1 MSADWRTAVLR
12 VAQRLDQ
19 LNYFQ
24 LLNLKQDASGT
35 EIRGGFR
42 RLAQHYHPDRL
53 GGMDDPELHQAVS
66 AIYRRITEAYSTLRN
81 PITKAAYI
89 EGLEGGEL
97 RLDTGKVRSRSLA
110 RKKAEEPGK
119 TEAGK
124 RHYQAALA
132 ALEKGDLRA
141 AKSEIRSALLF
152 ERDEPGFQA
161 LLKRI
166 ESG

>member
-1 MSADWRTAVLR
+1 MTTEWRAAVLR
-12 VAQRLDQ
+12 VAGRLED

-24 LLNLKQDASGT
+24 LLNLKPEASSVET
-35 EIRGGFR
+35 RRAFR

-53 GGMDDPELHQAVS
+53 GGTQDPELHQAVS
-66 AIYRRITEAYSTLRN
+66 AIYRRMTEAYSALRD
-81 PITKAAYI
+81 PTTKAAYI
-89 EGLEGGEL
+89 EGLEAGEL
-97 RLDTGKVRSRSLA
+97 RLDTAKVRSRSLA
-110 RKKAEEPGK
+110 KQNAQEPGK

-152 ERDEPGFQA
+152 EREEPGFKA
-161 LLKRI
+161 LLERI
-166 ESG
+166 ESH